1 MLTGSFNSPS
11 IHPYVWRVIFVICI
25 GMMSNTLLEIHLTF
39 IWAPIVMYWMIVET
53 EENPNS

>member
-1 MLTGSFNSPS
+1 MLTRSFNPPS
-11 IHPYVWRVIFVICI
+11 IHMCGELFLLFAFF
-25 GMMSNTLLEIHLTF
+25 MMSNTLLQIHLMF